1 MAGFSPRIGGL
12 GLRTNRSCR
21 TAKRRDNAEGQTA
34 DSQIAA
40 CNQRHK
46 ARVYSGMGME
56 SVDREALIEGGLDPD
71 DPQVWEDQRWV
82 SDIVACH
89 GLWLRS

>member
-1 MAGFSPRIGGL
+1 MADSSPRIGDL
-12 GLRTNRSCR
+12 GLRTNRGRGTSKC
-21 TAKRRDNAEGQTA
+21 RDNAEGQTA

-40 CNQRHK
+40 CNHDGR
-46 ARVYSGMGME
+46 ACIYSGMGME
-56 SVDREALIEGGLDPD
+56 SVDREALIDAGLDPD

-82 SDIVACH
+82 SDILACH